1 MLSANI
7 SNPFYIHYLFE
18 AIVAFVRISSSTPA
32 LCSDIENYLI
42 PYMQEVFAL
51 PSPHAQY
58 LNRGIIE
65 YMPYIF
71 QVFGLVRSLLPSHA
85 DGLLADHRHQPDLR
99 RHAPRHPLR
108 TSLGRK
114 SNQTALVFL
123 LKVYLQKDCNL
134 FLVDDR
140 LQRLFAI
147 FRSLCQRKSSR
158 VDGLELLAHILQNLP
173 MASLQ
178 PFLSYCVDIL
188 VLLSGVRLLRHCES

>member
-42 PYMQEVFAL
+42 PYMQEVLVL
-51 PSPHAQY
+51 PSSHAQY

-85 DGLLADHRHQPDLR
+85 DGLLADRGH
-99 RHAPRHPLR
+99 
-108 TSLGRK
+108 
-114 SNQTALVFL
+114 
-123 LKVYLQKDCNL
+123 
-134 FLVDDR
+134 
-140 LQRLFAI
+140 
-147 FRSLCQRKSSR
+147 
-158 VDGLELLAHILQNLP
+158 
-173 MASLQ
+173 
-178 PFLSYCVDIL
+178 
-188 VLLSGVRLLRHCES
+188 